1 MKVNAATRLVKNTQ
15 TVVPDTHVF
24 CQLTKVDKKNR
35 IVYGRAVQEVPDAS
49 GEIFDY
55 KSSKP
60 YFEKW
65 VDETKE
71 ASGGKS
77 LGNIRSM
84 HGNIAAGK
92 AVEVTFHDDECAIDI
107 AAKVVDNNE
116 WDKVVEGVYTG
127 FSIGGSYVGK
137 KVKDGDLMRYTAAPV
152 EISLVDKPCI
162 PTAMFFDIVK
172 SKGFQMVEEDG
183 VEKHAE
189 FKLEA
194 EAPKAA
200 EEPPAPVKKTVTVDE
215 DPAPAQDIEIEG
227 TPEQVLE
234 FGKLMQDNALDLSKV
249 AVMVKQQLQVDA
261 PKRFADKA
269 NKKYPLDNNEQVLAA
284 WYFVNT
290 TKAQALYTADEF
302 AAVKAEVVDAYK
314 SRFNADPE
322 AIDAEAADKA
332 LSPALLQ
339 KSFYNV
345 ASASSLL
352 QSLSYFLE
360 EMKYW
365 EGQES
370 VEHSV
375 LGKVVDMV
383 STMGEV
389 IAGLIAAE
397 AASLTET
404 EELSMARVTQI
415 RELAEGLLKA
425 GFMSSK
431 DEKKKAK
438 KMQKLH
444 DMVKELG
451 ATCAAEKGT
460 EPDDLHK
467 HADSDTL
474 AKMVKQVEALAE
486 QVTLLKAQ
494 PAAPK
499 AVLRVVS
506 KGQDNDP
513 SGTGDDPDT
522 TLSKAIAEMRPV
534 IGSDGKVDAAAT
546 VIKFMH
552 RAGGQPARP

>member
-1 MKVNAATRLVKNTQ
+1 MKLNPTNTLRKSAIAGAI
-15 TVVPDTHVF
+15 DTNIYA
-24 CQLTKVDKKNR
+24 QLTKVDVKNR

-55 KSSKP
+55 KTSKP

-65 VDETKE
+65 VEETKE

-77 LGNIRSM
+77 LGNIRAM
-84 HGNIAAGK
+84 HGNVAAGK
-92 AVEVTFHDDECAIDI
+92 AVDVTFHDDERAIDI
-107 AAKVVDNNE
+107 AAKVIDDNE
-116 WDKVVEGVYTG
+116 WEKVKEGVYTG

-137 KVKDGDLMRYTAAPV
+137 KIKDGDLLRYTAAPV

-172 SKGFQMVEEDG
+172 SKGFQVINEDG
-183 VEKHAE
+183 SEAHAD

-194 EAPKAA
+194 EGDVTKGAQ
-200 EEPPAPVKKTVTVDE
+200 PPADPEPTEVD
-215 DPAPAQDIEIEG
+215 IEG
-227 TPEQVLE
+227 TPEEVAA
-234 FGKLMQDNALDLSKV
+234 FGKLMKDNTLDLGKV
-249 AVMVKQQLQVDA
+249 VGMVKGVIEANA

-269 NKKYPLDNNEQVLAA
+269 NKKYPLDNKEQVLAA

-290 TKAQALYTADEF
+290 TKAAEGYSEDEL
-302 AAVKAEVVDAYK
+302 AAVKKEIVDAYK
-314 SRFNADPE
+314 ERFGADPE
-322 AIDAEAADKA
+322 AIDADGAEKA
-332 LSPALLQ
+332 LGTELMLR

-370 VEHSV
+370 VEHTV

-383 STMGEV
+383 TTMGEV

-404 EELSMARVTQI
+404 EELGGIERVNQI
-415 RELAEGLLKA
+415 KDLADAVLKA
-425 GFMSSK
+425 GFTSSK
-431 DEKKKAK
+431 DEKKRAR

-451 ATCAAEKGT
+451 AECGAAKGA
-460 EPDDLHK
+460 EGDDLHK
-467 HADSDTL
+467 HVSPTEMQKVLDQVADL
-474 AKMVKQVEALAE
+474 QKQVD
-486 QVTLLKAQ
+486 VLKSRPQA
-494 PAAPK
+494 PRAA
-499 AVLRVVS
+499 LRVVS
-506 KGQDNDP
+506 KAQDTGTND
-513 SGTGDDPDT
+513 SPDEQLAKMIT
-522 TLSKAIAEMRPV
+522 EVGPV
-534 IGSDGKVDAAAT
+534 MVDGKVDVAAT
-546 VIKFMH
+546 AIKMLH
-552 RAGGQPARP
+552 ASNRAGGQPARP